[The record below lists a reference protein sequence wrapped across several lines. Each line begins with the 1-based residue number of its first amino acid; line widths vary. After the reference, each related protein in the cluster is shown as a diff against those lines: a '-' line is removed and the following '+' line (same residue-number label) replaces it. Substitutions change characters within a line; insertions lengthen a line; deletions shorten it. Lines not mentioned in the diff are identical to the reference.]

1 MRIILTDMGL
11 PQIGATTL
19 FEDNQT
25 CVKMSE
31 ALAST
36 PRMQHL
42 DARYHWLREQV
53 VHDKTLRL
61 VYVNTLDQVADCLT
75 KPLSADSIRRF
86 HGALSGMA
94 PIPHPAFGAG
104 YGRIGLSL
112 ASPDTMPLLSDV

>member
-1 MRIILTDMGL
+1 MLSTSLHLTAHVMLFACASSSPTWSCLKSVRL
-11 PQIGATTL
+11 PAL

-31 ALAST
+31 SLAST

-42 DARYHWLREQV
+42 DARCHWPREQV

-75 KPLSADSIRRF
+75 KPLSADNIR
-86 HGALSGMA
+86 
-94 PIPHPAFGAG
+94 
-104 YGRIGLSL
+104 
-112 ASPDTMPLLSDV
+112 

>member
-1 MRIILTDMGL
+1 M
-11 PQIGATTL
+11 
-19 FEDNQT
+19 
-25 CVKMSE
+25 
-31 ALAST
+31 
-36 PRMQHL
+36 
-42 DARYHWLREQV
+42 